1 VSFTQDEG
9 ARFVHRVAID
19 ALVER
24 AMALRTLG
32 ELGPLFDASGV
43 TWSIYRTLSG
53 ALAHEPRLFADN
65 AIFSAVTHPGGDTYP
80 TPGAAARLTGEERD
94 TALPAPRLGQDSDA
108 VLSSLLGM
116 GDGEIAR
123 LHDAGIVA

>member
-1 VSFTQDEG
+1 VSFASDEG
-9 ARFVHRVAID
+9 ARFIHRVPID

-24 AMALRTLG
+24 ATALRTLG

-53 ALAHEPRLFADN
+53 AMAHEPRLFADN
-65 AIFSAVTHPGGDTYP
+65 PIFSPVAHAGGDTYP
-80 TPGAAARLTGEERD
+80 TPGAAARLSGEEREP
-94 TALPAPRLGQDSDA
+94 ASPAPRLGQDSDA
-108 VLSSLLGM
+108 VLSALLGM